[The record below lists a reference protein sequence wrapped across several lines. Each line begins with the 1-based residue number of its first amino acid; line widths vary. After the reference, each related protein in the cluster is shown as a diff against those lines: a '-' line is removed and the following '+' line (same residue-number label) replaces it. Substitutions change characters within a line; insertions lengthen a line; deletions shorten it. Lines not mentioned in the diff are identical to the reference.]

1 MSKQKTNK
9 LIIIVVSILVPILVA
24 FLFLHTKENADVGEW
39 VSFLPS
45 LNALINST
53 TAVLLVLGVVFI
65 KKGNEKAH
73 RLAMLTAFILG
84 FVFMISYVTYHAS
97 VPSTIYGDINGNG
110 ILDEAERLSLGG
122 WRNFYI
128 VLLLSHILLAVVALP
143 LVLMAVYYA
152 FIDNR
157 KRHRAMVRFTFP
169 VWLYVAITGVVVY
182 FMISPYY

>member
-65 KKGNEKAH
+65 KKRE
-73 RLAMLTAFILG
+73 
-84 FVFMISYVTYHAS
+84 
-97 VPSTIYGDINGNG
+97 
-110 ILDEAERLSLGG
+110 
-122 WRNFYI
+122 
-128 VLLLSHILLAVVALP
+128 
-143 LVLMAVYYA
+143 
-152 FIDNR
+152 
-157 KRHRAMVRFTFP
+157 
-169 VWLYVAITGVVVY
+169 
-182 FMISPYY
+182 